1 MLKHLR
7 CTFAWIHACAGKR
20 KRLIKCHYLQKI
32 FGSIS
37 MVMIK
42 LHAALPTS
50 YTCFKTASSSCLAAL
65 CPRLLLGGRG
75 KHVDLLQNHQN
86 ETHRDNAL
94 DEFRFVIESAGMK
107 QPSKRNSSSWGYQ
120 DVLFRKELYRTM
132 AHTHTLFDLFWVK
145 FHDYSKYNVRTCSK
159 YMSYLFKMFFR
170 ENEFHETTM
179 RGHETTMKTCE
190 TSVLMHAPEK
200 NKKCS
205 KMFEL
210 VSCFLGSDPEI

>member
-1 MLKHLR
+1 
-7 CTFAWIHACAGKR
+7 
-20 KRLIKCHYLQKI
+20 
-32 FGSIS
+32 

-132 AHTHTLFDLFWVK
+132 AHTHTHSSTCFGLSFMIIRNIMFAHVR
-145 FHDYSKYNVRTCSK
+145 NTCRTCLRCFFAK
-159 YMSYLFKMFFR
+159 MSF
-170 ENEFHETTM
+170 
-179 RGHETTMKTCE
+179 MKQPC
-190 TSVLMHAPEK
+190 VAMKRP
-200 NKKCS
+200 
-205 KMFEL
+205 
-210 VSCFLGSDPEI
+210 